1 MISYFSA
8 FFITAILL
16 AACFFLTR
24 YFITKDQA
32 AWKEKFTKV
41 EKEHRAVEKA
51 VRREEKKVTRLT
63 QQCEDWKEKFE
74 VSEKKYIPMVKE
86 LTAEKK
92 ALQTEVESLQSAIN
106 RLEGEKAQGLNKVE
120 QLQKEL
126 TAQKEKYAT
135 DLSDS
140 KGWKTSREKLMGEVK
155 DVNTRL
161 TRILRENDELKSRI
175 VLQREKIAEA
185 ETIKKTF
192 RKLRTS
198 NKKLQEDLA
207 YWEKKH
213 YDVHHKIVEQNEELE
228 VLKKEKNE
236 LKQLHDG
243 NEILRQN
250 LLKKIEEFK
259 TKFVNVNN
267 SYHELLAKHR

>member
-32 AWKEKFTKV
+32 AWKGNFTKLEREHKAL
-41 EKEHRAVEKA
+41 EKTVK
-51 VRREEKKVTRLT
+51 REEKKVARLT
-63 QQCEDWKEKFE
+63 QQCDDWKEKFE
-74 VSEKKYIPMVKE
+74 ASEKKYIPMVKE
-86 LTAEKK
+86 LTADKK
-92 ALQTEVESLQSAIN
+92 ALEADVKNLQTAIN
-106 RLEGEKAQGLNKVE
+106 KLEGEKGQGENKIE

-140 KGWKTSREKLMGEVK
+140 KGWKTRREKLMGEVK
-155 DVNTRL
+155 DVNTKL

-185 ETIKKTF
+185 EIIKKTF
-192 RKLRTS
+192 RKLRAS
-198 NKKLQEDLA
+198 NKKLKEDLA

-213 YDVHHKIVEQNEELE
+213 YDAHHRLVDQDKEIE
-228 VLKKEKNE
+228 VLKKEKSD

-267 SYHELLAKHR
+267 SYHELLAKNR